1 MKFIVFLA
9 ILSFSGCS
17 SSPFTTPPSRDEIL
31 DLKKGLTSKKE
42 AFIEP
47 NKASN
52 EKQAEEFLRANLFL
66 KQDSRHHA
74 CKRFEY
80 LSSDNSF
87 PLRKLAWLRSLKACD
102 YALIKYRKTW
112 DLKENDLPAWLQ
124 EEYVTISLEVAKR
137 LKQKKYE
144 AMFLSKSSRYKKIK
158 KEKLKIVLESLA
170 IAKSSNDEDL
180 IDEVT
185 DKLHKIAPRLKK
197 NVSNAERF
205 KVGRDFENIRQFDK
219 ARLYYRKIIRDPSA
233 NVNTKKLAWNRL
245 RLSYKLQRQ
254 KPTYVHKTK
263 KMVDFF
269 KAKLN
274 RYPKSGRI
282 KRIWVNTSI
291 KYSRALWTQ
300 HKRDAGRKVLKGLL
314 SYGINS
320 PNFLTEI
327 HWILG
332 KMKAEEKKFLE
343 AIEQYEIASELPS
356 TNKSLKEKIQ
366 WALGWN
372 YFLLGKYQKTI
383 DHFQAFYQ
391 NNESHGFNLKLKF
404 WTAKSFI
411 AIGKTISAKRIYR
424 ELTKSDPYGYYGII
438 SHMELRKS
446 LSPVD
451 IDERD
456 DFHEDNTLEW
466 LMALSEKELA
476 EKYLKSIQ
484 NQFKKTDE
492 ILTLLPLYERV
503 GWYEGGIFKFF
514 KIPVE
519 DRLSAQ
525 EGHLTSAFPIPNKEI
540 VLRIAKKYQVP
551 PGLIFSITRQ
561 ESAFNPVIRSWADA
575 FGLMQLTPERA
586 KELASR
592 YKIPYKSLEDLYDPE
607 INISLGAA
615 LLGELKRKFNNNFI
629 QYVASYN
636 ASESVVKKW
645 FATKWDGDPLKFIE
659 NIPYEE
665 TQGYVK
671 LVLRNLITYRRILS
685 DDSFSLKP
693 EMLTNL

>member
-1 MKFIVFLA
+1 VK
-9 ILSFSGCS
+9 ILFFVTLLSLWGCS
-17 SSPFTTPPSRDEIL
+17 SSPFTSPPDREDIL
-31 DLKKGLTSKKE
+31 DLKKNLISDKQE
-42 AFIEP
+42 FIQP
-47 NKASN
+47 IKASN
-52 EKQAEEFLRANLFL
+52 ERQAEEFLRANLFL
-66 KQDSRHHA
+66 KEKKLHHS

-80 LSSDNSF
+80 LASDTSF
-87 PLRKLAWLRSLKACD
+87 PLRQLAWVRSLGACE
-102 YALIKYRKTW
+102 YPLIRYRKIW
-112 DLKENDLPAWLQ
+112 DLKKNDLPSWLQ
-124 EEYVTISLEVAKR
+124 EEFVSTSLEVARR
-137 LKQKKYE
+137 LKEKKYE
-144 AMFLSKSSRYKKIK
+144 AIFLSKSSRYKKIK
-158 KEKLKIVLESLA
+158 KEKLKIVLESLS
-170 IAKSSNDEDL
+170 IAKNSDDEEL
-180 IDEVT
+180 VDEVT
-185 DKLHKIAPRLKK
+185 EKLHKLAPRLKK
-197 NVSNAERF
+197 NISSAERF
-205 KVGRDFENIRQFDK
+205 KVGRDYENIRQFDK
-219 ARLYYRKIIRDPSA
+219 ARVYYRKIIRDPNS
-233 NVNTKKLAWNRL
+233 NINTKKLAWNRL
-245 RLSYKLQRQ
+245 RLSYKLERQ

-269 KAKLN
+269 KAKLK

-282 KRIWVNTSI
+282 KRIWVDTSI

-300 HKRDAGRKVLKGLL
+300 HKREAGRKVLLGLL
-314 SYGINS
+314 SYGVNS

-343 AIEQYEIASELPS
+343 AIEQYKIASELPS

-372 YFLLGKYQKTI
+372 YFLLGKYEETI
-383 DHFQAFYQ
+383 EHFKKFYE
-391 NNESHGFNLKLKF
+391 NNESHGFNLKLRF
-404 WTAKSFI
+404 WTAKSYMEL
-411 AIGKTISAKRIYR
+411 GKSIPAKKIYR
-424 ELTKSDPYGYYGII
+424 ELTREDPYGYYGII
-438 SHMELRKS
+438 SHVELDKS
-446 LSPVD
+446 FSPIDV
-451 IDERD
+451 DERSD
-456 DFHEDNTLEW
+456 YHEDNTLEW
-466 LMALSEKELA
+466 LLALEEKELA
-476 EKYLKSIQ
+476 QTYLKSIQ
-484 NQFKKTDE
+484 NNFKSTE
-492 ILTLLPLYERV
+492 QILSLLPLYEKV

-514 KIPVE
+514 KIPVK

-525 EGHLTSAFPIPNKEI
+525 EEHLTSAFPIPNKEI
-540 VLRIAKKYQVP
+540 VLEIAKKYKVP

-575 FGLMQLTPERA
+575 FGLMQLIPERA

-592 YKIPYKSLEDLYDPE
+592 HQIPYKVLEDLYDPY

-645 FATKWDGDPLKFIE
+645 FATKWDGDPIKFIE

-671 LVLRNLITYRRILS
+671 LVLRNMITYRRLIF
-685 DDSFSLKP
+685 DESFKLKK